1 MYGFDIEIVKNEN
14 DFEKLFLV
22 NDEYVSVDIF
32 GSEIDYCVVKYNDD
46 NKLEYDSELNNN
58 WNEKECEFIKEFIK
72 RNYLRV

>member
-1 MYGFDIEIVKNEN
+1 MYGFDFEIVKEN

-58 WNEKECEFIKEFIK
+58 WNEKECNFIREFIK
-72 RNYLRV
+72 RNYLK